1 MWGVSLRIW
10 NDSSACIILDQ
21 VLYLS
26 RFRICVSVNC
36 IFELAFVHI
45 FCTESVSC
53 IFCTLFVQI
62 KIVNSALGI
71 VYFKDQFQVG
81 EGLVDSLLH
90 ILEIEDTISK
100 KLIKVI
106 IAIII
111 IIITIIITIIIIGE
125 STHFHR
131 KQDLEYI
138 DLKNCH
144 LIMRDDIDLISVMIL
159 DGGGGGA

>member
-26 RFRICVSVNC
+26 RFAFVFVYISVNC
-36 IFELAFVHI
+36 ICELAFAHI
-45 FCTESVSC
+45 FCSESVSC

-62 KIVNSALGI
+62 KIVNSELGK

-111 IIITIIITIIIIGE
+111 IIITITIISVFLLRMEHSFISIWGSLNSLQ
-125 STHFHR
+125 ST
-131 KQDLEYI
+131 E
-138 DLKNCH
+138 
-144 LIMRDDIDLISVMIL
+144 
-159 DGGGGGA
+159 